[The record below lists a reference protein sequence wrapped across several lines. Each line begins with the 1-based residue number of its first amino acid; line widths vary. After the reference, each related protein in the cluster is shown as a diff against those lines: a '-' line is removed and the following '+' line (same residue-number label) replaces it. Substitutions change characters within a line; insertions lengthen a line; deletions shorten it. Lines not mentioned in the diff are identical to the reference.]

1 MKRLDGKVIVVNG
14 GTKGVGRAIAVAVAG
29 EGAFTVI
36 GGRNESDGNKVV
48 AEIKERYALDSV
60 FVPGDVRR
68 VEACENLIKTAIEH
82 FKKIDGLVNY
92 TGILPECP
100 LLDTDEELYDN
111 VFDTNLKSAFYC
123 TRFAVEQMLK
133 TGGGSI
139 VNMGSLHTYSGEKDR
154 AAYACS
160 KAGMLA
166 LTKHVAKNYARDK
179 IRSNWVTMGWVATP
193 GELDLRKLQGRDI
206 TWLEDTA
213 REVIPMGRMQTDED
227 NVYGVIYLLSDESSQ
242 VTGAEIP
249 ITGGL
254 VL

>member
-14 GTKGVGRAIAVAVAG
+14 GTKGVGRAIAVAAAG

-48 AEIKERYALDSV
+48 AEIKERYSIDSV
-60 FVPGDVRR
+60 FVPGDVRK
-68 VEACENLIKTAIEH
+68 VKACENLIKTGVER

-92 TGILPECP
+92 TGILPVCP
-100 LLDTDEELYDN
+100 LLDTDEELYDK
-111 VFDTNLKSAFYC
+111 VFDTNMKSAFYC

-139 VNMGSLHTYSGEKDR
+139 VNMGSLHAYSGEKDR

-166 LTKHVAKNYARDK
+166 LTKHVAKNYAADM
-179 IRSNWVTMGWVATP
+179 IRANWITIGWVATP
-193 GELDLRKLQGRDI
+193 GELDLRKSQWRDVG
-206 TWLEDTA
+206 WLEDTA
-213 REVIPMGRMQTDED
+213 RKVIPMGRLQNNED

>member
-1 MKRLDGKVIVVNG
+1 MKRLNSKIIVVNG
-14 GTKGVGRAIAVAVAG
+14 GTKGVGRAIAVAAAG

-36 GGRNESDGNKVV
+36 GGRNENDGSRVV
-48 AEIKERYALDSV
+48 AEIKERYSIDSV
-60 FVPGDVRR
+60 FVPGDVRQ
-68 VEACENLIKTAIEH
+68 VEACRNLIQTAVEH
-82 FKKIDGLVNY
+82 FKRVDGLVNY

-111 VFDTNLKSAFYC
+111 IFATNLKSAFYC

-133 TGGGSI
+133 NGGGSI
-139 VNMGSLHTYSGEKDR
+139 VNMGSLHAYSGEKDR

-166 LTKHVAKNYARDK
+166 LTKHIAKNYGRDK
-179 IRSNWVTMGWVATP
+179 IRSNWITMGWVATP
-193 GELDLRKLQGRDI
+193 GELDLRKEQGRDI
-206 TWLEDTA
+206 NWLNDTA
-213 REVIPMGRMQTDED
+213 REVIPMGRVQTTED
-227 NVYGVIYLLSDESSQ
+227 NVYGAIYLLSNESSQ